1 MPSKH
6 IEQILWD
13 AVEEE
18 TVKAVKSTSMPINST
33 EMLRYLL
40 VKGLISVDMNEIV
53 LLRKLSGPT
62 INQAIAK
69 GKLPEDRD
77 TSQ

>member
-6 IEQILWD
+6 IEQVLWD

-18 TVKAVKSTSMPINST
+18 TVSAVKKTSLPINST
-33 EMLRYLL
+33 EMMRYLL
-40 VKGLISVDMNEIV
+40 VKGLISVDMKEIV
-53 LLRKLSGPT
+53 LMRKLSAST
-62 INQAIAK
+62 INQAIAE